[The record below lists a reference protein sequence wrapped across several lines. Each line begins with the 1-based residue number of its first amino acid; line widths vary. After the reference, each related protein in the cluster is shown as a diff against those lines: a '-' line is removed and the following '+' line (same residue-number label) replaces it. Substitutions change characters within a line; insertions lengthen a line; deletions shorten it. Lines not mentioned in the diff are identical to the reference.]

1 MRANKFSTVATCAV
15 AILFLA
21 LATLPSPIG
30 MQSGKH
36 ATPLSS
42 TLPFIQHVEPLV
54 VYKSLKPR
62 IKKQLRRLVQLQH
75 LI

>member
-1 MRANKFSTVATCAV
+1 MRADKLSTVATCAV
-15 AILFLA
+15 PILFLA
-21 LATLPSPIG
+21 LATLPSPVSTQG
-30 MQSGKH
+30 GKH
-36 ATPLSS
+36 VISLSS
-42 TLPFIQHVEPLV
+42 ILPFIQHAEPQV